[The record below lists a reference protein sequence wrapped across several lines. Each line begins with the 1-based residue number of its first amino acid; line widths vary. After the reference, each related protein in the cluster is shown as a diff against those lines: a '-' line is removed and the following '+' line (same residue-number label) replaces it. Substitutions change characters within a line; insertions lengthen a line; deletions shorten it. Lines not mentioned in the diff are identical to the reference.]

1 MKSNDNIKKWFAF
14 YTKSR
19 HEKSVNNTLK
29 NNGYEVYLPLLRERK
44 KWSDRKKWVEYPLFK
59 SYIFIK
65 IEPKD
70 SIFALKTPG
79 IVKMIKFGDSPS
91 PIPDQIIL
99 SLKLMIEGG
108 YNPQPTDYFLKG
120 DPVIIKDGPLRGLEG
135 EIIKVHNEDRFIIH
149 VHTIQHS
156 ISIKIDRAYLTK
168 KK

>member
-1 MKSNDNIKKWFAF
+1 MKSNGNRKKWFAF

-19 HEKSVNNTLK
+19 HEKSVSNTL
-29 NNGYEVYLPLLRERK
+29 NSNGFEVYLPLLRERK

-79 IVKMIKFGDSPS
+79 IVRMIKFGNNPS
-91 PIPDQIIL
+91 PIPNQIIL

-120 DPVIIKDGPLRGLEG
+120 DSVIIKAGPLKGLEG
-135 EIIKVHNEDRFIIH
+135 EIIRVHNEDRFIMH

-156 ISIKIDRAYLTK
+156 ISIKVDRAYLSK

>member
-1 MKSNDNIKKWFAF
+1 MKSKGNRKKWFAF

-19 HEKSVNNTLK
+19 HEKSVSNTLK
-29 NNGYEVYLPLLRERK
+29 SNGFEVYLPLLRERK

-79 IVKMIKFGDSPS
+79 IVRMIKFGNNPP
-91 PIPDQIIL
+91 PIPNQIIL

-108 YNPQPTDYFLKG
+108 YNPEPTDYFLKG
-120 DPVIIKDGPLRGLEG
+120 DPVIIKYGPLRGLEG
-135 EIIKVHNEDRFIIH
+135 EIIKVHNEERFIIH

-156 ISIKIDRAYLTK
+156 ISIKIDRAYLSK

>member
-1 MKSNDNIKKWFAF
+1 MKSNGNRKQWFAF

-19 HEKSVNNTLK
+19 HEKSVSNTL
-29 NNGYEVYLPLLRERK
+29 NSNGFEVYLPLLRERK

-79 IVKMIKFGDSPS
+79 IVRMIKFGNKPS
-91 PIPDQIIL
+91 PIPNQIIL

-135 EIIKVHNEDRFIIH
+135 EIIKVHNEERFIVH

-156 ISIKIDRAYLTK
+156 ISIKIDRAYLSK